1 MIDRES
7 LLVFAGT
14 CFLAGV
20 AVGWKCADGITELME
35 WLVR

>member
-7 LLVFAGT
+7 LISFAIA
-14 CFLAGV
+14 CFLAGL